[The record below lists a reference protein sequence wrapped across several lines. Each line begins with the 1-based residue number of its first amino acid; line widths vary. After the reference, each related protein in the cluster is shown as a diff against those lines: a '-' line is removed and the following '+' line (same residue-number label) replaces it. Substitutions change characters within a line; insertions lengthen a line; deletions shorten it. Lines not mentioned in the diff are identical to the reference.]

1 MNKNRLQLGNPL
13 SQKSTL
19 IWKIAQTLVWL
30 VGLAIL
36 FNFIFFLNIG
46 LSIGVLSDNLVIY
59 LSMGAGACLALVA
72 DIAAYKKKGRKD
84 DEVKKPNIINF
95 IRSIYKMKKMIP
107 LAFLFLSLT
116 INAQNTIEKEISG
129 IVTYDG
135 APLSNVNIL
144 IKNSEKGTSTNNK
157 GVYKIRAEEGDIL
170 QFTHINMKAIEVLIE
185 DITSIL
191 NISMK
196 AAKIELDE
204 VIVSSKKRKIPRKIS
219 LGGLSID
226 TKRHG
231 AGLRYISGEDLNLL
245 GISLG
250 RALKRRIGGY
260 KLAIDRFGNEYAI
273 LRGAKTAR
281 GKRIPALWVVDG
293 LTSNIVPQIP
303 LENIKE
309 VIILRSYVGVTRYGQ
324 QAEGGIIIVNTNF
337 DLIKDVS
344 SEENPYTNKE
354 YYNED
359 AIVYDLLSTP
369 KLEYIIELE
378 RISDSNEAFKK
389 YQEILSEHPDKSNFC
404 LNVANSFK
412 FKYNDFE
419 NYKRVLLDSE
429 EYSKSNPE
437 ELKIIAYLYQQEGFY
452 ENALSVYKKILKL
465 RPKHIQSYRD
475 LINVYTELK
484 QYKKALNTYNY
495 FFNEGFTIEEN
506 GIGGIMTREAEALT
520 SKISMTNLPDEK
532 TLDIRIVFEW
542 SSSEAEF
549 TLEFINPQKQA
560 YKIEHTL
567 SDNSSQIL
575 DEKLKGYTSREF
587 VIDQQFV
594 IDGDIG
600 REWLVNLT
608 YYGNKKYAPTYF
620 KTTVFNNWGRSNEIK
635 KTTVFKLTSKDQKIQ
650 LFKINTY

>member
-1 MNKNRLQLGNPL
+1 
-13 SQKSTL
+13 
-19 IWKIAQTLVWL
+19 
-30 VGLAIL
+30 
-36 FNFIFFLNIG
+36 
-46 LSIGVLSDNLVIY
+46 
-59 LSMGAGACLALVA
+59 MG
-72 DIAAYKKKGRKD
+72 
-84 DEVKKPNIINF
+84 
-95 IRSIYKMKKMIP
+95 SIYKMIKMIT

-116 INAQNTIEKEISG
+116 IHAQNTIKKEISG
-129 IVTYDG
+129 IITYDG

-144 IKNSEKGTSTNNK
+144 IKNSAKGTSTNNK
-157 GVYKIRAEEGDIL
+157 GVYKIRAKEGDIL
-170 QFTHINMKAIEVLIE
+170 QFTHINMKAIEVLVE
-185 DITSIL
+185 DITATL

-196 AAKIELDE
+196 AAKNELDE
-204 VIVSSKKRKIPRKIS
+204 VIISSKKKNKQTGLYAKKPKKIS
-219 LGGLSID
+219 SGGFTID
-226 TKRHG
+226 TRKTG
-231 AGLRYISGEDLNLL
+231 YSVGYISGKELNLSS
-245 GISLG
+245 ISIG
-250 RALKRRIGGY
+250 RALQGKIAGF
-260 KLAIDRFGNEYAI
+260 KLVVDDFGNEYAK
-273 LRGAKTAR
+273 LRDTGTLLTVKYA
-281 GKRIPALWVVDG
+281 IWVVDG
-293 LTSNIVPQIP
+293 QVYNFAPPIP

-309 VIILRSYVGVTRYGQ
+309 VAVLRSLAGVNRFGSEAVGG
-324 QAEGGIIIVNTNF
+324 AIIINTTVGNF
-337 DLIKDVS
+337 DPVKDVY

-359 AIVYDLLSTP
+359 AVAYNLLSTP
-369 KLEYIIELE
+369 KSDYIIELE

-389 YQEILSEHPDKSNFC
+389 YQETLSKHQEKSDFY

-549 TLEFINPQKQA
+549 TLEFINPQKQV

-567 SDNSSQIL
+567 SDNSSLIL

-587 VIDQQFV
+587 VID
-594 IDGDIG
+594 GDIG
-600 REWLVNLT
+600 GEWLVNLT
-608 YYGNKKYAPTYF
+608 YYGNKKYAPTYL
-620 KTTVFNNWGRSNEIK
+620 KTTVFNDWGRSNEIK
-635 KTTVFKLTSKDQKIQ
+635 KTTVFKMTLKDQKTQ